1 MEVDFASTFLKII
14 KKTKEP
20 DLLQK
25 IHETIENIII
35 ANKIEDIK
43 NIKKLVGFKYHY
55 RIKIN
60 DYRIGIEIK
69 DNIVRFLT
77 VLHRKDIYKKFP

>member
-25 IHETIENIII
+25 THETIENIII

-55 RIKIN
+55 RI
-60 DYRIGIEIK
+60 GIEIK